1 MTEDLR
7 PFHERME
14 QCFEQLRAK
23 VESQY
28 GVREMVSAMAVG
40 VGQAWLG
47 GTDSAWHHGG
57 DTGQANAGVGQ
68 QGAAG

>member
-28 GVREMVSAMAVG
+28 GVREMVSAMMG
-40 VGQAWLG
+40 VTGR
-47 GTDSAWHHGG
+47 AWHHGG
-57 DTGQANAGVGQ
+57 DTG
-68 QGAAG
+68 

>member
-28 GVREMVSAMAVG
+28 GVREMVSAMVG
-40 VGQAWLG
+40 GMGQAWLG
-47 GTDSAWHHGG
+47 VTGRAWHHGG
-57 DTGQANAGVGQ
+57 DTGQAGVGQ

>member
-7 PFHERME
+7 PFHERLE

-28 GVREMVSAMAVG
+28 GVREMVSATAVG
-40 VGQAWLG
+40 TGWARLG
-47 GTDSAWHHGG
+47 GHGHCL
-57 DTGQANAGVGQ
+57 APWR
-68 QGAAG
+68 